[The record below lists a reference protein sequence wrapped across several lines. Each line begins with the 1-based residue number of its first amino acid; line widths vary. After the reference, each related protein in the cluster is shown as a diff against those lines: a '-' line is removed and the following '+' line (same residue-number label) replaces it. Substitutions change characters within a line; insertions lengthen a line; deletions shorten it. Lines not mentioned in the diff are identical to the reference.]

1 MSESQHHGGTQ
12 QSSPP
17 VATSSPQFGHGM
29 MNGGAK
35 RSAPDT
41 GFGFQPQQQHQPYGN
56 GAFAHLLPH
65 AANRL
70 ALSHPL
76 ASQQRDRISP
86 RSSTTMVAL
95 LPTRDQ
101 GTTAEVKAR
110 VTRLPSEPNDDVAIL
125 PPRYTPCL
133 SYTAPHLS
141 PSSSFMYMSFPS
153 SWLRAQ

>member
-1 MSESQHHGGTQ
+1 MRPTPASASSHSNSTNRTATVRSHTSCRTQ
-12 QSSPP
+12 
-17 VATSSPQFGHGM
+17 
-29 MNGGAK
+29 
-35 RSAPDT
+35 
-41 GFGFQPQQQHQPYGN
+41 
-56 GAFAHLLPH
+56 
-65 AANRL
+65 NRL

-125 PPRYTPCL
+125 PLRYTL
-133 SYTAPHLS
+133 SLLHRSSPLSLS
-141 PSSSFMYMSFPS
+141 PPLPRSCTCLFLLPGC
-153 SWLRAQ
+153 AQ

>member
-1 MSESQHHGGTQ
+1 MRPTPASASSRSNSTNHTATVRSHTSCHTQ
-12 QSSPP
+12 
-17 VATSSPQFGHGM
+17 
-29 MNGGAK
+29 
-35 RSAPDT
+35 
-41 GFGFQPQQQHQPYGN
+41 
-56 GAFAHLLPH
+56 
-65 AANRL
+65 NRL

-101 GTTAEVKAR
+101 GTTAEAKAR
-110 VTRLPSEPNDDVAIL
+110 VTRLPSEPNRTTTL
-125 PPRYTPCL
+125 PYYRRATLLVSSTPLLTSL
-133 SYTAPHLS
+133 SLP